1 MITIGFSTKSPKLIL
16 FSSNQ
21 NHFENPKK
29 FLEWWYWDFNVR
41 NGKSFKMDKTKN
53 KFFVLLKKIEIKII
67 TLYFVLA
74 LLKTICGGTG
84 HSI

>member
-1 MITIGFSTKSPKLIL
+1 
-16 FSSNQ
+16 
-21 NHFENPKK
+21 
-29 FLEWWYWDFNVR
+29 VR